1 MDPNPTEIDATAAAS
16 AIHRKFIRRFA
27 ASLGIVISCFALA
40 LAGLDQVGRLP
51 PPPLTAN
58 VCIDEKFRF
67 LSQQDLKDVDL
78 IAVGSSVTWRNLD
91 LAVVK
96 KAGLSKHPLNAAP
109 CYLHA
114 GETTYFTEF
123 LLSRMDKVRQVIT
136 VVAPRDFEQCKQP
149 NEAFFSR
156 PLAEAYIFDGMPSFP
171 IYLSNLK
178 PVLFARD
185 LLHIREMR
193 EDPQHRY
200 SIVMDGYGSGPLH
213 NSAEWLPEPLLVP
226 TCFQALA
233 ELEKIVN
240 RHGARLIVAAFP
252 MQPAWCDLHDPD
264 GSLLG
269 AFEQHLKSALTSPTT
284 VFISGRQRALQG
296 LHYADGV
303 HFLWS
308 SAQAYTHLV
317 TDALTSKQTAVIP
330 TSLK

>member
-1 MDPNPTEIDATAAAS
+1 MDPNSTEVDATAATS

-27 ASLGIVISCFALA
+27 ASLGIIIACFALV
-40 LAGLDQVGRLP
+40 LLCLDRAGRLP

-67 LSQQDLKDVDL
+67 LSQQDLKNVDL
-78 IAVGSSVTWRNLD
+78 VAVGSSVTWRNLD
-91 LAVVK
+91 LAIVK
-96 KAGLSKHPLNAAP
+96 KAGVSKHPLNAAP

-123 LLSRMDKVRQVIT
+123 LLSRMSKVKQVIT

-149 NEAFFSR
+149 SEAFFSR
-156 PLAEAYIFDGMPSFP
+156 PLAEAYVFEGMPSFP

-178 PVLFARD
+178 PALFARD
-185 LLHIREMR
+185 SLHIREMR
-193 EDPQHRY
+193 QDPQHRF
-200 SIVMDGYGSGPLH
+200 SIVMDGYGSGPLY
-213 NSAEWLPEPLLVP
+213 SGSDWLPEPLLVP

-240 RHGARLIVAAFP
+240 RHDARLIVAAFP
-252 MQPAWCDLHDPD
+252 MQPAWRDLHDPD
-264 GSLLG
+264 GRLLD
-269 AFEQHLKSALTSPTT
+269 AFEQRLKSVLGSPTT
-284 VFISGRQRALQG
+284 VFISGRQKAFQG